1 MIYYNC
7 MITIRIR
14 GTIYSGGFAVKKKAE
29 GAGGQ
34 APATLAAYRIRV
46 FWCFAGLRA
55 RGI

>member
-1 MIYYNC
+1 MIN
-7 MITIRIR
+7 IRIR